1 MPSLKRTSTPWCI
14 LSTRLWTGFM
24 VLDEFQ
30 SRRGN
35 HFRSTVP
42 TLWNLEVRVVAF
54 ATHPARR
61 FREPHTNCSLR
72 AFRIAWGLGG
82 CWLPGSHDFVRPAVA
97 CANVPASRLG
107 DLLHHAGV
115 CEVGSKAPNAKVNTD
130 YQSESRADRGRPRNA
145 LSPRSSHTGTT
156 FVELN
161 RGRRCF
167 CRVEGTTVMVTVTS
181 RL

>member
-1 MPSLKRTSTPWCI
+1 MSFSLVEETISEAPSRPCGTWRSGSW
-14 LSTRLWTGFM
+14 RLQHT
-24 VLDEFQ
+24 
-30 SRRGN
+30 RRGGFAN
-35 HFRSTVP
+35 LIQIAVCVRS
-42 TLWNLEVRVVAF
+42 
-54 ATHPARR
+54 
-61 FREPHTNCSLR
+61 
-72 AFRIAWGLGG
+72 GLPGVWGG